1 MVSTMSSVEVAT
13 EGRDETQGKLNSKHD
28 KMGTLIVGANIS
40 CTHPK
45 NIRKLRDTKS
55 LGNILNRSEYSTHHE
70 VNTEEIYIEII
81 KSYVSWYIVVYR

>member
-55 LGNILNRSEYSTHHE
+55 LGNILNRSEYSSWSKYRRDLHW
-70 VNTEEIYIEII
+70 NYKII
-81 KSYVSWYIVVYR
+81 WVGI